1 MSEAPDAEE
10 CQQMLDRI
18 YAFHDQE
25 LSEEE
30 MDEIRQHLLA
40 CEPCLDHY
48 EVEHAMRLLIRRG
61 CRESAPDELRVRVH
75 ASLAVSQSF
84 QS

>member
-1 MSEAPDAEE
+1 MNEAPDAEE
-10 CQQMLDRI
+10 CRLMLERV

-48 EVEHAMRLLIRRG
+48 EVERAMRVLIRRG
-61 CRESAPDELRVRVH
+61 CRENAPSELRLH
-75 ASLAVSQSF
+75 IHQSLAVVQG
-84 QS
+84 